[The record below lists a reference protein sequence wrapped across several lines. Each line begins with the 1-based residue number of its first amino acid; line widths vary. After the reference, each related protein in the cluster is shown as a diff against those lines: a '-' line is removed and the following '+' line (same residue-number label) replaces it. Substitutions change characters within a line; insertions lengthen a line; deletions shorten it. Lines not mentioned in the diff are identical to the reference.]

1 LVIQEVPSEK
11 DIVEKATRDA
21 LEIMEHAGFEVP
33 DKVKVEVDPKL
44 QFMGYST
51 KKGGANIIV
60 VARRALGSGMVE
72 GLLIHEMAHIYR
84 TNTNHPSHNRELLN
98 RIGHSI
104 IDKNHLTKNYQIR
117 ILQQAV
123 NNIQDLYADDLA
135 FQAFGQS
142 GTFPVDQAFN
152 FFLSW
157 INDKPLNSRNAKT
170 AWMNIG
176 IMLDN
181 CFALSNMTRH
191 NIPDLD
197 DQAENKARKFLS
209 QTNEQ
214 TKHEFTHFKS
224 FMTNLKENT
233 TEKEFEENLTNYLT
247 RIMELARSS
256 TYTKSKTAT
265 QPHH

>member
-1 LVIQEVPSEK
+1 VPAEK
-11 DIVEKATRDA
+11 EIVEKATRDA
-21 LEIMEHAGFEVP
+21 LKIMKDAGFEIP
-33 DKVKVEVDPKL
+33 DNVKVEVNPKL

-51 KKGGANIIV
+51 KKDGANIIV
-60 VARRALGSGMVE
+60 IARRALGSGMIE

-98 RIGHSI
+98 RVGHSI

-117 ILQQAV
+117 IIQQAV

-135 FQAFGQS
+135 FQAFSLS
-142 GTFPVDQAFN
+142 GAFPADQAFK

-157 INDKPLNSRNAKT
+157 INDKPLDSKNAKT

-176 IMLDN
+176 TMLDN

-191 NIPDLD
+191 NIPDPD

-214 TKHEFTHFKS
+214 TKHEFEHFKS
-224 FMTNLKENT
+224 LMTNLKENT
-233 TEKEFEENLTNYLT
+233 TEKEFEKDLTNYLT
-247 RIMELARSS
+247 RIIELARSN

-265 QPHH
+265 